1 MVHVYGEGNGVAD
14 EMAASSTE
22 QPFRRKVS
30 NEPPAGV
37 LHQLEQDEQV
47 AALATSCD
55 SVATLHVS
63 FLYKK
68 NGKWEMREAMGSL
81 FSKLD
86 QEIKL
91 RICLDIDLKIK
102 IGSINL

>member
-1 MVHVYGEGNGVAD
+1 MG
-14 EMAASSTE
+14 
-22 QPFRRKVS
+22 
-30 NEPPAGV
+30 
-37 LHQLEQDEQV
+37 
-47 AALATSCD
+47 
-55 SVATLHVS
+55 
-63 FLYKK
+63 

-102 IGSINL
+102 IGSINLWNNMKYLNWIKILTELDKQYLYLKKKKVNNLYDE